1 MKEFIVIDV
10 GNTDL
15 VIALILNFKIYK
27 VFRYKT
33 KKFKENKNV
42 KNLSNL
48 LFAFLKKRINKRT
61 KIHSIISSVVP
72 EINNKITKI
81 CVSFLNEK
89 PIFISSDKTQ
99 LNIRINLKKKM
110 EVGSD
115 RISNAVA
122 VKSLHNYPAIIV
134 DFGTA
139 TTFDV
144 IDKMGNYVGGL
155 ITPGINLSLDALY
168 TKTSKLPLIR
178 LKKTKRIV
186 GKDTVS
192 AMQNGIYWGYIG
204 LISFLIKKIKS
215 QYKFK
220 FNTIATGGYAK
231 LFSLNIKEINKVDEN
246 LTILGLIEIFKL
258 NYE

>member
-1 MKEFIVIDV
+1 MFAILSEPSSFCFFIFI
-10 GNTDL
+10 
-15 VIALILNFKIYK
+15 LIFRDILSEETKIG
-27 VFRYKT
+27 FLL
-33 KKFKENKNV
+33 KKDKHI
-42 KNLSNL
+42 LLNL
-48 LFAFLKKRINKRT
+48 LFAFLKKKINKRT

-81 CVSFLNEK
+81 CFSFLNEK
-89 PIFISSDKTQ
+89 PFFISSDKTQ

-122 VKSLHNYPAIIV
+122 VKSLHKYPAIIV

-144 IDKMGNYVGGL
+144 IDKSGDYIGGL
-155 ITPGINLSLDALY
+155 IAPGINLSLDSLY
-168 TKTSKLPLIR
+168 RKTSKLPLIK
-178 LKKTKRIV
+178 LKKTKKVI
-186 GKDTVS
+186 GKSTIS

-204 LISFLIKKIKS
+204 LVSFLIKKIKLE
-215 QYKFK
+215 YKFK
-220 FNTIATGGYAK
+220 FNTISTGGYAK
-231 LFSLNIKEINKVDEN
+231 ILSPNIKEINKIDEN

-258 NYE
+258 NYV

>member
-1 MKEFIVIDV
+1 MKKLIVIDA
-10 GNTDL
+10 GNSDI
-15 VIALILNFKIYK
+15 VVALILNFKITKIYRCKTK
-27 VFRYKT
+27 VFKNIKDIKSLKYK
-33 KKFKENKNV
+33 
-42 KNLSNL
+42 
-48 LFAFLKKRINKRT
+48 LFSFLNKRT
-61 KIHSIISSVVP
+61 DKNFNVPSIISSVVP
-72 EINNKITKI
+72 EINNKLSKI
-81 CVSFLNEK
+81 CLSFFNKK
-89 PIFISSDKTQ
+89 PIFVSSDKIS
-99 LNIRINLKKKM
+99 LNIKIKIKKQK
-110 EVGSD
+110 ELGSD
-115 RISNAVA
+115 RIANTVA
-122 VKSLHNYPAIIV
+122 VKRYYKYPAIIV

-178 LKKTKRIV
+178 LKKTKKIV

>member
-33 KKFKENKNV
+33 KKFKENENI

-81 CVSFLNEK
+81 CISFLNEK
-89 PIFISSDKTQ
+89 PIFISSDKTK
-99 LNIRINLKKKM
+99 LNIRINLEKKM

-122 VKSLHNYPAIIV
+122 VKSLHKYPAIIV

-178 LKKTKRIV
+178 LKKTKKIV